1 MEYNIEGMG
10 CTGCANTVQKKLS
23 EVAGVTAVTVDF
35 ATKKAIV
42 ETDREI
48 PFEALEKALEGTH
61 YSIHQNTLSQ
71 SVSEHH
77 HHEESSKKT
86 KDSVID
92 FPPSGVRGHIFYCPM
107 HCEGDKTYD
116 HPGDCPVCGMHLVE
130 QVGGAQQQHHHHE
143 ETPKKVKGNGVFYCP
158 MHCEGDKTYDHPGDC
173 PICGMDLVEQV
184 GGAQQHHH
192 HQESPKK
199 VKGNGVF
206 YCPMH
211 CEGDK
216 TYDHPGDC
224 PVCGMD
230 LVEQVST
237 EAPEGESA
245 EDQKRKKLRRHFWGA
260 VAFTLP
266 IFIIAM
272 SGMWHNNPLYELM
285 PVSAWNWVQFALSLP
300 VVFYFCW
307 IFFER
312 AWRSIKT
319 LRFNMFTLIGI
330 GAGVAWLFSVVG
342 LLVPDMFPEQFK
354 EHGSVHL
361 YFEAATVILTLV
373 LLGQVLEADAHSRTQ
388 SAIKKLL
395 NLAPNE
401 ATKIIHGKEVTVSVE
416 EVKKGDLLR
425 VKPGEKI
432 PVDGVITEG
441 SASIDESM
449 ITGEPIPA
457 EKEVGNKV
465 SAGTLNGM
473 QSFVMQAEKVGSDTL
488 LSQIV
493 QLVQQASSS
502 RAPIQNLADK
512 IASYFVP
519 IVIGIS
525 VLTFVIWSVF
535 GGENA
540 YVYALLNAVAVL
552 IIACPC
558 ALGLATPMSV
568 MVGVGKGAQNGI
580 LIRNAEALEVMNH
593 VNTLVVDKTGTLTEG
608 KPSVSRVLTFGD
620 TTEKDLLQTLY
631 SLNKQSEHPLAKAT
645 NTYAQAQGIT
655 SLPFTHFEAIAGR
668 GVKATFEGK
677 DYFFGNER
685 LIKELDIALPEE
697 VSTAVK
703 AEQAQ
708 GKTVSLVVVG
718 KQVIGAVAITDKVKA
733 STAEAIQELQDL
745 GVEIVM
751 LTGDNPLTAEAVAKE
766 IGVTQYKA
774 GMLPQNKQEE
784 VVRLQAE
791 GKIVAMAGDGIND
804 APALAQANVGIAMGN
819 GTDIA
824 IESAKITLVKGD
836 LSGIV
841 KAKKLSKAVVKNI
854 RENLFFALV
863 YNSVGIP
870 VAAGVLYPI
879 FGILLSPMLGALA
892 MSFSSV
898 SVISNALRLRRTKL

>member
-35 ATKKAIV
+35 ATKKATV

-61 YSIHQNTLSQ
+61 YSIHQAS
-71 SVSEHH
+71 SSEG
-77 HHEESSKKT
+77 
-86 KDSVID
+86 
-92 FPPSGVRGHIFYCPM
+92 SGVFYCPM

-143 ETPKKVKGNGVFYCP
+143 ESPKKAKGSGIFYCP

-319 LRFNMFTLIGI
+319 LHFNMFTLIGI

-401 ATKIIHGKEVTVSVE
+401 ATKIIHGKEVTVSIE

-645 NTYAQAQGIT
+645 NAYAQAQGIT
-655 SLPFTHFEAIAGR
+655 PLPFTHFEAIAGR

-685 LIKELDIALPEE
+685 LIEELNIALPEE

-703 AEQAQ
+703 TEQAQ

-718 KQVIGAVAITDKVKA
+718 NQVIGAVAITDKVKV

-766 IGVTQYKA
+766 IGITQYKA

-784 VVRLQAE
+784 VARLQAE

>member
-35 ATKKAIV
+35 ATKKATV

-61 YSIHQNTLSQ
+61 YSIHQAS
-71 SVSEHH
+71 
-77 HHEESSKKT
+77 SSKG
-86 KDSVID
+86 
-92 FPPSGVRGHIFYCPM
+92 SGIFYCPM

-143 ETPKKVKGNGVFYCP
+143 ESPKKTKGSGVFYCP

-173 PICGMDLVEQV
+173 PVCGMDLVEQV
-184 GGAQQHHH
+184 GGAQQQHHH
-192 HQESPKK
+192 HEESPKK

-245 EDQKRKKLRRHFWGA
+245 EEQKRKKLRRHFWGA

-285 PVSAWNWVQFALSLP
+285 PVSAWNWVQFVLSLP

-319 LRFNMFTLIGI
+319 LHFNMFTLIGI

-401 ATKIIHGKEVTVSVE
+401 ATKIIHGKEVTVSIE

-685 LIKELDIALPEE
+685 LIKELDIDLPEE

-766 IGVTQYKA
+766 IGITQYKA

>member
-10 CTGCANTVQKKLS
+10 CTGCANTIQKKLS

-35 ATKKAIV
+35 ATKKATV

-61 YSIHQNTLSQ
+61 YSIHQSSN
-71 SVSEHH
+71 SEG
-77 HHEESSKKT
+77 S
-86 KDSVID
+86 
-92 FPPSGVRGHIFYCPM
+92 
-107 HCEGDKTYD
+107 
-116 HPGDCPVCGMHLVE
+116 
-130 QVGGAQQQHHHHE
+130 
-143 ETPKKVKGNGVFYCP
+143 GVFYCP

-173 PICGMDLVEQV
+173 PICGMHLVEQV
-184 GGAQQHHH
+184 GGAQHQHHH

-199 VKGNGVF
+199 VKGSGIF

-211 CEGDK
+211 CEGNK

-245 EDQKRKKLRRHFWGA
+245 EEQKRKKLRRHFWGA

-272 SGMWHNNPLYELM
+272 IGMWHNNPLYELM
-285 PVSAWNWVQFALSLP
+285 PISAWNWVQFALSLP

-307 IFFER
+307 VFFER
-312 AWRSIKT
+312 AWRSIRT

-342 LLVPDMFPEQFK
+342 LLAPDIFPEQFK

-388 SAIKKLL
+388 GAIKKLL

-401 ATKIIHGKEVTVSVE
+401 ATKIVHGEEIRVSIEEVTL
-416 EVKKGDLLR
+416 GDLLR

-441 SASIDESM
+441 NASIDESM

-457 EKEVGNKV
+457 EKGVGSKV
-465 SAGTLNGM
+465 SAGTLNGT
-473 QSFVMQAEKVGSDTL
+473 QSFVMKAEKVGSDTL

-519 IVIGIS
+519 IVITIS
-525 VLTFVIWSVF
+525 VITFIVWSVL
-535 GGENA
+535 GSENA
-540 YVYALLNAVAVL
+540 YIYALLNAVAVL

-568 MVGVGKGAQNGI
+568 MVGVGRGAQHGI
-580 LIRNAEALEVMNH
+580 LIRNAEALEVMNK
-593 VNTLVVDKTGTLTEG
+593 VNTLVIDKTGTLTEG
-608 KPSVSRVLTFGD
+608 KPSVSEVFTFGNRS
-620 TTEKDLLQTLY
+620 EKDLLQVLY
-631 SLNKQSEHPLAKAT
+631 SLNQHSEHPLAKAT
-645 NTYAQAQGIT
+645 NAYTQAQGAT
-655 SLPFTHFEAIAGR
+655 PLPFTNFEALAGR
-668 GVKATFEGK
+668 GVKASYEGK
-677 DYFFGNER
+677 NYFFGNER
-685 LIKELDIALPEE
+685 LMEE
-697 VSTAVK
+697 IGAPLSEEIQTVVKTA
-703 AEQAQ
+703 QAA
-708 GKTVSLVVVG
+708 GKTVSLFAIEKEIIGVVT
-718 KQVIGAVAITDKVKA
+718 ITDRVKT
-733 STAEAIQELQDL
+733 STVQALQELQDL

-751 LTGDNPLTAEAVAKE
+751 LTGDNPTTAAAIAKE
-766 IGVTQYKA
+766 IGISNYKA
-774 GMLPQNKQEE
+774 GMLPQNKQAE
-784 VVRLQAE
+784 VARLQAE

-804 APALAQANVGIAMGN
+804 APALAQANVGIAMGT

-824 IESAKITLVKGD
+824 IESAEITLVKGD
-836 LSGIV
+836 LNGIV
-841 KAKKLSKAVVKNI
+841 KAKKLSKAVMKNI
-854 RENLFFALV
+854 HENLFFALV
-863 YNSVGIP
+863 YNVVGIP

-892 MSFSSV
+892 MSLSSV
-898 SVISNALRLRRTKL
+898 SVISNALRLKRTKL

>member
-1 MEYNIEGMG
+1 MEYNIEGME

-61 YSIHQNTLSQ
+61 YSIHENTLSQ
-71 SVSEHH
+71 SVPEHH
-77 HHEESSKKT
+77 HHEESPKKV
-86 KDSVID
+86 KSN
-92 FPPSGVRGHIFYCPM
+92 GVFYCPM
-107 HCEGDKTYD
+107 HCEGNKTYD

-130 QVGGAQQQHHHHE
+130 QVGGVQQQHHHHE
-143 ETPKKVKGNGVFYCP
+143 
-158 MHCEGDKTYDHPGDC
+158 
-173 PICGMDLVEQV
+173 
-184 GGAQQHHH
+184 
-192 HQESPKK
+192 ESPKK

-237 EAPEGESA
+237 EVPEGESA
-245 EDQKRKKLRRHFWGA
+245 EEQKRKKLRRHFWGA

-272 SGMWHNNPLYELM
+272 SGMWHDNPLYELM

-342 LLVPDMFPEQFK
+342 LLVPDVFPEQFK
-354 EHGSVHL
+354 EHGTVHL

-449 ITGEPIPA
+449 ITGEPIPV

-525 VLTFVIWSVF
+525 VLTFVIWSVV

-580 LIRNAEALEVMNH
+580 LIRNAEALEVMNR

-631 SLNKQSEHPLAKAT
+631 SLNKHSEHPLAKAT

-668 GVKATFEGK
+668 GVKATFQGK

-718 KQVIGAVAITDKVKA
+718 NQVIGAVAITDKVKA

-766 IGVTQYKA
+766 IGITQYKA

-784 VVRLQAE
+784 IVRLQAE